1 MARQLALRGVH
12 VFQKI
17 PHTNQFRLK
26 EVHPYVRLSK
36 DGIEVYIQDGS
47 TYAAGGVPIAA
58 KDLPDWFNAEVGK
71 LNPAVLRECGYTRP
85 EAPKK

>member
-26 EVHPYVRLSK
+26 EVHPYVRISK
-36 DGIEVYIQDGS
+36 DGTEVYIQDGS
-47 TYAAGGVPIAA
+47 TYAPGGSPLAK
-58 KDLPDWFNAEVGK
+58 KDLPDWFDAEIAK
-71 LNPAVLRECGYTRP
+71 LNPAVLRECGYAP
-85 EAPKK
+85 EAAKK